1 MISTKHQIEKY
12 LLSAINMALSING
25 ETSYNN
31 SFTIKVLEDGFL
43 FIPRM
48 PTSFLIDDDL
58 YQRIYTITNVAL
70 YPRYTLLK
78 QNAAYIVA
86 LDSNDIHTERAL
98 FFPWLTGIAQR
109 LKIEDLNNF
118 LTNCPKNQIPVMKN
132 LSINLDTLT
141 SCLISGASGSGKSM
155 FLEYILNVLKPK
167 SDLVVIDY
175 KLDSPSRWAKRNNIR
190 FLAPLEKRSK
200 SEFLSQV
207 NDVLSEALN
216 LIHERQ
222 RILFNDEQS
231 TFIPFIIAID
241 EVLALS
247 TDVNKQIKDSFFSL
261 LSQIALLGRS
271 TKVHLL
277 VTSQR
282 FDNIAYPIAARE
294 QANVV
299 IQCGEVNSKTVQFL
313 FPDLDPSGIVLP
325 SEIGSGLIQI
335 QDNRQTSNV
344 LPLLTPTYS
353 KKGGQIK

>member
-1 MISTKHQIEKY
+1 
-12 LLSAINMALSING
+12 MALSVNG

-31 SFTIKVLEDGFL
+31 SFSIKITENGFL
-43 FIPRM
+43 FVPRM
-48 PTSFLIDDDL
+48 PTSFLINDEL
-58 YQRIYTITNVAL
+58 YQRIYTIANIAL

-86 LDSNDIHTERAL
+86 LDNNDIHTERAL
-98 FFPWLTGIAQR
+98 FFPWLKGISER
-109 LKIEDLNNF
+109 LIIDDLNEF
-118 LTNCPKNQIPVMKN
+118 LSDCPKNQIPVMKH

-141 SCLISGASGSGKSM
+141 SCLISGSSGSGKSM
-155 FLEYILNVLKPK
+155 FLEYLLNVLKPM

-175 KLDSPSRWAKRNNIR
+175 KLDSPSRWAKRNNVK

-207 NDVLSEALN
+207 NDVLSEALD

-222 RILFNDEQS
+222 RLLFNDEKIEF
-231 TFIPFIIAID
+231 TPFIIAID
-241 EVLALS
+241 EVLAIS

-271 TKVHLL
+271 PKVHLL
-277 VTSQR
+277 LTAQR
-282 FDNIAYPIAARE
+282 YNSDAIPIAARE
-294 QANVV
+294 QANVL

-335 QDNRQTSNV
+335 KDNRQTSNI
-344 LPLLTPTYS
+344 LPLLTPTYTQ
-353 KKGGQIK
+353 KGGLS